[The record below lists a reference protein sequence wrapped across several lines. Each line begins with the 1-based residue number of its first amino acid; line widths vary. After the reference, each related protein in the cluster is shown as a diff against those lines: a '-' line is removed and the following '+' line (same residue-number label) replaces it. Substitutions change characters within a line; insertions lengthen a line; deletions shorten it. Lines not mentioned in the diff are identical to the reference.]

1 MRYTALF
8 TTSIAALLLTTAVHA
23 TSIATEQFIYSA
35 GGIAG
40 LNGGSG
46 FTSAWRGGGSVD
58 SVGQTYSGLSTDG
71 GGFASSGDNSG
82 NYRDLGTS
90 YGSDGTTIFVSFL
103 IAAQPG
109 FGADNPH
116 YAGFGLF
123 DGTDSNERF
132 YLGKTFLSTNYGFV
146 RIGGS
151 GAGGADHISSAL
163 VSTASTFL
171 VAEINFL
178 PGDDNVSLYINP
190 TTGLAAPDGTPT
202 TASVTDFN
210 FDRIRIQT
218 GFNTAAFKFD
228 EIRIGT
234 TYADVSPLVVP
245 EPTSMLLL
253 GISGAA
259 LLARR
264 RGRAFSA

>member
-1 MRYTALF
+1 MKHTALS
-8 TTSIAALLLTTAVHA
+8 TTIAALLLTTAAHA
-23 TSIATEQFIYSA
+23 ASIATEQFIYSA
-35 GGIAG
+35 GAIAG

-46 FTSAWRGGGSVD
+46 FTSAWRGGGSVG
-58 SVGQTYSGLSTDG
+58 SVGQTYSGLATDG
-71 GGFASSGDNSG
+71 GGFVSSGENSG
-82 NYRDLGTS
+82 NFRDLGTT
-90 YGSDGTTIFVSFL
+90 YGADGTTIFVSLL

-123 DGTDSNERF
+123 DNGDANERL
-132 YLGKTFLSTNYGFV
+132 YIGKTFLSTNYGFV

-151 GAGGADHISSAL
+151 GAGGADNISSAL
-163 VSTASTFL
+163 VSTASTFF
-171 VAEINFL
+171 VARIDFL
-178 PGDDNVSLYINP
+178 PGDDTVSLFTNP
-190 TTGLAAPDGTPT
+190 TAGLAAPDGTAT
-202 TASVTDFN
+202 TASVTNFN
-210 FDRIRIQT
+210 FDRIRIAT

-234 TYADVSPLVVP
+234 TYADVSPVP

-264 RGRAFSA
+264 RGKAISA